1 MIGKSE
7 NVFHVILFYQGN
19 QSLLKKNEQ
28 IINRQYLS
36 KYVIHIVVDNQ
47 YSIQFKSEFGEE
59 IAAEKWIVHCVNGN
73 ALEDISLLA
82 DVIKRIP
89 DGWICFLKPDDEWM
103 PYHLTAMNDATEQC
117 FGEKFF
123 NTQNA
128 GGSLKCIKQP
138 ILTENRIDFSNVDFN
153 EYVSLSQMMIHHSVA
168 QTVLLPGLWFE
179 SHSDLMVKLAFMKTF
194 SLQRINRFTC
204 VCKPR
209 KKTYSRNYFDQLIL
223 TMSYAVRNLIADNS
237 LRMQLMS
244 KAYRSSVLMLMRRM
258 KLMYSFILLSEM
270 MCCMSGLRK
279 GMKGGM
285 ANVD

>member
-1 MIGKSE
+1 
-7 NVFHVILFYQGN
+7 
-19 QSLLKKNEQ
+19 
-28 IINRQYLS
+28 
-36 KYVIHIVVDNQ
+36 
-47 YSIQFKSEFGEE
+47 
-59 IAAEKWIVHCVNGN
+59 
-73 ALEDISLLA
+73 
-82 DVIKRIP
+82 
-89 DGWICFLKPDDEWM
+89 
-103 PYHLTAMNDATEQC
+103 
-117 FGEKFF
+117 
-123 NTQNA
+123 
-128 GGSLKCIKQP
+128 
-138 ILTENRIDFSNVDFN
+138 
-153 EYVSLSQMMIHHSVA
+153 MIHHSVA